1 MDISQLSDD
10 KIKALSFDAL
20 MIIEQQ
26 KNNLTI
32 LNTELQNRQKK
43 SMEQEEVKIDATEA
57 VTPEVVETPVEEAN
71 VDPEAPQPLP
81 EVSEAQEEAAA

>member
-1 MDISQLSDD
+1 MDITQLSDD
-10 KIKALSFDAL
+10 KVKALSFDAL

-26 KNNLTI
+26 KNNLII

-43 SMEQEEVKIDATEA
+43 SMEQEEVKIDTTEA
-57 VTPEVVETPVEEAN
+57 VTPEVVETPVEEVIVA
-71 VDPEAPQPLP
+71 PEAPQPLP

>member
-43 SMEQEEVKIDATEA
+43 SMEQEVKIDATGA
-57 VTPEVVETPVEEAN
+57 VTPEAVETPTEEAN

-81 EVSEAQEEAAA
+81 EVSEAREEAAA